1 MVAVCPMLQEGVRL
15 GEFEILA
22 PLGHGAMG
30 AVYKA
35 RQTVLKRLVAIKT
48 LQPSLASDAAFVT
61 RFHNEAIAA
70 AALNHPNLVQVYAAN
85 ETDGIH
91 WFAMEFVD
99 GENVQ
104 SRLKRLGKLHPG
116 EALAI
121 CMHVQTGLAYGWRK
135 ANLIHR
141 DIKPDNIFLS
151 NEGEVKLG
159 DLGLAKSTEHQH
171 SLTMTGASMGTPLYI
186 SPEQAEGRRDIDL
199 RTDIYSLGATLYHL
213 IAGAPPYTGESVFS
227 LMTMHVSAPVPD
239 IRELDPTLPASL
251 AAVIQ
256 KCMQKAPADRY
267 ENYEELGAALAEAYT
282 ALSQTPDAPTQ
293 EPPAAQDSPAR
304 NSARKKYPALWIPAT
319 AAAVTVLGALL
330 LFSKRHT
337 ADPSPPRTAAPR
349 QESASTPTEKNP
361 PAPTPQ
367 APPEP
372 PKAQTATTKPKQES
386 PSKPDP
392 DSLKALTRKLESKL
406 LAVPG
411 CGASMSKTEL
421 TVGEWKLY
429 LQARGLQPWEHPE
442 DEIEKEAT
450 WQRFKRKNGFKG
462 IEQTDEHPRMTSWDN
477 AHEMC
482 VWLTAA
488 TGSEWRMP
496 TNSEWEAAAGDSKFP
511 WGDSYPPQWDQGNY
525 CALADGS
532 RDPELLGVDGIRGPA
547 PVACFKPNRLG
558 FYDMGG
564 NVSEWVQDGMD
575 GRGWRRVRGSGSFS
589 PTTPES
595 LATVNSDHSDPTT
608 MAGWNGFRIVRV
620 ATAGK

>member
-1 MVAVCPMLQEGVRL
+1 VPTLQEGVRL
-15 GEFEILA
+15 GEFEIIA
-22 PLGHGAMG
+22 PLGQGAMG

-48 LQPSLASDAAFVT
+48 LQPTLASDAEFVT

-99 GENVQ
+99 GENAQ
-104 SRLKRLGKLHPG
+104 SRLTRLGKLQPG

-151 NEGEVKLG
+151 NDGDVKLG
-159 DLGLAKSTEHQH
+159 DLGLAKSSDHQH

-227 LMTMHVSAPVPD
+227 LMTMHVNAPVPD
-239 IRELDPTLPASL
+239 IRELEPILPAAL

-267 ENYEELGAALAEAYT
+267 GNYEELGAALAEAYT
-282 ALSQTPDAPTQ
+282 ALFQIPDAPTQ
-293 EPPAAQDSPAR
+293 QPPAAQNSPAQS
-304 NSARKKYPALWIPAT
+304 SARKNNPALWISAI
-319 AAAVTVLGALL
+319 ALIVMALGAL
-330 LFSKRHT
+330 FFFTKRYT
-337 ADPSPPRTAAPR
+337 TDSSATRTGAPQQGSAA
-349 QESASTPTEKNP
+349 TPTEKIP
-361 PAPTPQ
+361 PALHPQ

-372 PKAQTATTKPKQES
+372 PKAKTAASAKPKQT
-386 PSKPDP
+386 PPPKPDP
-392 DSLKALTRKLESKL
+392 DSLKALVRKLESKL
-406 LAVPG
+406 LPVPG
-411 CGASMSKTEL
+411 CGVSMSKTEL

-429 LQARGLQPWEHPE
+429 LQARGLPPWEHP
-442 DEIEKEAT
+442 
-450 WQRFKRKNGFKG
+450 
-462 IEQTDEHPRMTSWDN
+462 IEQTDEHPRVTNWDI
-477 AHEMC
+477 AREMC
-482 VWLTAA
+482 EWLTGV
-488 TGSEWRMP
+488 TGTEWRMP
-496 TNSEWEAAAGDSKFP
+496 TNSEWQAAAGDSKFP
-511 WGDSYPPQWDQGNY
+511 WGDSYPPRWDEGNY
-525 CALADGS
+525 CALEDGS
-532 RDPELLGVDGIRGPA
+532 RDPKLLGVDGIRGPA
-547 PVACFKPNRLG
+547 PVASFKPNPLG

-564 NVSEWVQDGMD
+564 NVSEWAEDEID
-575 GRGWRRVRGSGSFS
+575 ARGWRRVRGCGAFS
-589 PTTPES
+589 PTTPEW
-595 LATVNSDHSDPTT
+595 LATVNADYSDPTA
-608 MAGWNGFRIVRV
+608 MQGGNGFRIVRG
-620 ATAGK
+620 AAAAKSK